1 MKRYI
6 ILCDHDIRWRNKMA
20 DMLRKFNIEIV
31 FAEMLEDV
39 VEMLQKMKY
48 SLVVCSEYEFDEY
61 CKTYEVASGI
71 TVEEILKSNTN
82 MVIISECTY
91 DDKEIELFERGVID
105 YQWRERDINIIARR
119 ILNAAFLKKDSW
131 YNIREKVDLILYEE
145 ERLSFTPKELDLLNL
160 LASYNGKIVSKKEI
174 IHNVWNDNYKTGS
187 RAIDTLVKQLRAKIE
202 KYGLQIINKY
212 REGYYIDLM

>member
-1 MKRYI
+1 
-6 ILCDHDIRWRNKMA
+6 
-20 DMLRKFNIEIV
+20 MLRKFNIEIV